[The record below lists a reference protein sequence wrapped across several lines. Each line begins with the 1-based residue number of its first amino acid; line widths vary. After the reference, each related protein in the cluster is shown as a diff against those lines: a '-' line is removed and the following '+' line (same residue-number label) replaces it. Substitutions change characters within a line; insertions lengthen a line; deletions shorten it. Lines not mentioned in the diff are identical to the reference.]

1 MDTILVP
8 LTEAPDSWAVEIHPG
23 PTRLGL
29 VERKPDGLWLRAEP
43 ESRLAAAD
51 PGPYP
56 TREAVQS
63 AVQDCLGGACELFPF
78 EKPAATDGD

>member
-8 LTEAPDSWAVEIHPG
+8 LSEDPERWAVEIHPG

-29 VERKPDGLWLRAEP
+29 VERRPDGLWLQAEP
-43 ESRLAAAD
+43 RSRLASAS
-51 PGPYP
+51 PGPHP

-63 AVQDCLGGACELFPF
+63 AVQDCLGGACELFKF
-78 EKPAATDGD
+78 EKPNGTPS